1 MKVNSLAKIALLA
14 AVAVS
19 GAGIAQ
25 AQPPVKVGMAFQE
38 MNNEYFIT
46 MKNALLNAAK
56 TRNVNLIFTDA
67 HHDIMKQ
74 TNDVEDLIQQNIK
87 ILLLNPTDTV
97 GIESAVKA
105 AKAAGV
111 IVIAVDANA
120 KGPVDSFVGSK
131 NEDAG
136 RMACDYLAKSIG
148 KSGDVA
154 ILDGIPVVP
163 ILQRVKGCREALA
176 NYPNIHITSVQ
187 NGRQERDVALTV
199 TENILS
205 ANPRLKGIFSVNDV
219 GSMGA
224 LAAIKASGRNVKLT
238 SVDGSPDACNAI
250 KQPNSPFI
258 ATSAQFPGQM
268 AVMALDL
275 GLKKLSGQSIPSVVP
290 VDVKLIDR
298 KAAATFKW

>member
-1 MKVNSLAKIALLA
+1 MKVNSFAKIALLA

-19 GAGIAQ
+19 GAGYAQ
-25 AQPPVKVGMAFQE
+25 AQQPVKVGVAFQE
-38 MNNEYFIT
+38 MNNVYFIT
-46 MKNALLNAAK
+46 MKNALM
-56 TRNVNLIFTDA
+56 NVAREKNVDLIFTDA

-97 GIESAVKA
+97 GIESSVKA

-136 RMACDYLAKSIG
+136 RLACEYLAKSIG

-219 GSMGA
+219 GSMGS
-224 LAAIKASGRNVKLT
+224 LAAIKASGRDVKLT

-258 ATSAQFPGQM
+258 ATSAQFPGKM

-290 VDVKLIDR
+290 VNVELIDR
-298 KAAATFKW
+298 QAAATFKW